1 MTTSEWLRLA
11 YFPCLFV
18 ALGMLA
24 YVGVKYSQGKELPR
38 RKQRRVLLIGA
49 IALAVG
55 VVLYATSWFV

>member
-11 YFPCLFV
+11 YFPCLLL

-24 YVGVKYSQGKELPR
+24 YVGLKYSQGKELPR
-38 RKQRRVLLIGA
+38 RKQRRVLWVGA

-55 VVLYATSWFV
+55 VVFYATSWFV